1 MYVTKQ
7 ASQIVTFL
15 YPQKLMDSNH
25 GTMQEVVLGNRGLQP
40 SWIPGETRSVMKPN
54 DGVHSNV
61 QLNINQ
67 ARKKR
72 HWETDADVRLYC
84 KLCQILAAVSS
95 SLCKS

>member
-1 MYVTKQ
+1 
-7 ASQIVTFL
+7 
-15 YPQKLMDSNH
+15 
-25 GTMQEVVLGNRGLQP
+25 
-40 SWIPGETRSVMKPN
+40 VMKPN